1 MKNNWTFS
9 FQKIHRVNYVTII
22 VICLLMILTDM
33 QMNSLKVNMDELLPL
48 IIVIIVSTM
57 IYFSPVKDMMKAI
70 AFSSVIILSNFGYF
84 SSGTF
89 NQETIASDILV
100 FIAGIICAT
109 LYFQK
114 KILIINAVLLNTCVL
129 ILFFVNPSS
138 MLSEKFSYSNMLNLF
153 VILNGIIILI
163 YCLTSWG
170 SGLIESANNKSL
182 ESKALVQKLD
192 SLLLNI
198 KDSTNNLDNNIEAF
212 SEDLTLVNA
221 TSDDINNAMYQIN
234 IGVQEIVES
243 VLGINLKINES
254 NSSLE
259 EVGDI
264 SNKISI
270 ISSEMEENVIDG
282 SEKINSMNNTMKT
295 IREAAEISL
304 GTVNTL
310 KNSINKINGEVN
322 SIYEIS
328 SQTNLLSLNA
338 SIEAARAGEH
348 GKGFSVVAEEVK
360 KLAEQ
365 TTEIVKNIYE
375 IITEINTITNDA
387 VVKVSDGNMAA
398 EEGTKVVNNV
408 YTSFNK
414 IEGYFERMN
423 EYICEEHM
431 VIQKVVDNFEPVKI
445 ELEGIGSITEE
456 HSASTEEIE
465 AKIKEQGGKINSM
478 HLSIE
483 EIKKL
488 SKNLKDLSSNRG
500 NK

>member
-1 MKNNWTFS
+1 MENNWTFS

-22 VICLLMILTDM
+22 VICLPMILTDM
-33 QMNSLKVNMDELLPL
+33 QMNNFKVNIDELLPF
-48 IIVIIVSTM
+48 IIVIIVSTI
-57 IYFSPVKDMMKAI
+57 IYFLPIKDIIKAI

-84 SSGTF
+84 LLGSF

-114 KILIINAVLLNTCVL
+114 KILVINATLLDICIL

-153 VILNGIIILI
+153 VILNGVIILI

-170 SGLIESANNKSL
+170 SGLIKSANKKSL
-182 ESKALVQKLD
+182 ESKVLVEKLD

-198 KDSTNNLDNNIEAF
+198 KDSTNNLDSNIEVF
-212 SEDLTLVNA
+212 SEDLTLVNDA
-221 TSDDINNAMYQIN
+221 SDDINNAMYQIN

-254 NSSLE
+254 NFSLE
-259 EVGDI
+259 EVSNI

-270 ISSEMEENVIDG
+270 ISSEMKENVIDG

-387 VVKVSDGNMAA
+387 VIKVSDGNMAA

-423 EYICEEHM
+423 EYLCEEHT

-488 SKNLKDLSSNRG
+488 SKNLKDLSSNREE
-500 NK
+500 